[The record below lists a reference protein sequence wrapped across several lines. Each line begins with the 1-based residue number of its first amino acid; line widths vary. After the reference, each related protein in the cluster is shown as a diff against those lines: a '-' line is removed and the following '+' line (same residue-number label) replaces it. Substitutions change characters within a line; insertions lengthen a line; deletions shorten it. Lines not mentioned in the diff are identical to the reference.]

1 MSEPENTG
9 RKQDGRFAPG
19 RSGNLSGKPKGARAR
34 ATVMAERLLSK
45 DAAAAMRKIGAAARA
60 GEPWALKFIG
70 ERFIPP
76 ARASPTQFALPSIA
90 GPADIPQA
98 VQSAL
103 DAAANGDLSL
113 EDAERVIA
121 LLSGL
126 RQAYEGADMAQRMDQ
141 MQARLDALA
150 AKAAG

>member
-1 MSEPENTG
+1 
-9 RKQDGRFAPG
+9 
-19 RSGNLSGKPKGARAR
+19 
-34 ATVMAERLLSK
+34 
-45 DAAAAMRKIGAAARA
+45 
-60 GEPWALKFIG
+60 
-70 ERFIPP
+70 
-76 ARASPTQFALPSIA
+76 
-90 GPADIPQA
+90 
-98 VQSAL
+98 
-103 DAAANGDLSL
+103 L